1 MTTWTNEELSRIG
14 EAQELQLA
22 SERPDGTMRPYVTM
36 WVVRAGDNLYVRSAY
51 GANNPWFRRATAS
64 GDGRIRA
71 GGLERDVTFAKPG
84 PDVHGAI
91 DAAYHAKYDRY
102 GPKIVGTVVGPE
114 AEVRHN
120 QARAALNGSH
130 VTVLWPDRLLLGW
143 TGMRGGRFPVILA
156 TFPVIQP
163 HPALLERAFAGR
175 PMGEEER

>member
-51 GANNPWFRRATAS
+51 GPNNPWFRRATAS

-84 PDVHGAI
+84 PDGHGAI

-114 AEVRHN
+114 VEAVTIKLVPRSPAGAP
-120 QARAALNGSH
+120 QA
-130 VTVLWPDRLLLGW
+130 
-143 TGMRGGRFPVILA
+143 
-156 TFPVIQP
+156 
-163 HPALLERAFAGR
+163 PADGADPAPG
-175 PMGEEER
+175 